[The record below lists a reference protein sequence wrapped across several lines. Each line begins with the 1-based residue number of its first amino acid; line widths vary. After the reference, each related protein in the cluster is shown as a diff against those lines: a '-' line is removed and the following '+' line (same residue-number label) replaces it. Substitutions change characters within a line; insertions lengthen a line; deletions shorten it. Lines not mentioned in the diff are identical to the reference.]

1 MDCKSERTIL
11 KINAVKKES
20 TLKPPTILSHSKINI
35 AFIKSR
41 NKPKVNTVTGRVKR
55 MRIGFTNTF
64 SNPKTMATIIEVVK
78 FSTYTPL
85 MK

>member
-20 TLKPPTILSHSKINI
+20 TLKPPTILAHNKIKIALITSK
-35 AFIKSR
+35 

-55 MRIGFTNTF
+55 MRIGLTNTF

-78 FSTYTPL
+78 FSTYTPFI
-85 MK
+85 K

>member
-35 AFIKSR
+35 AFITSR

-55 MRIGFTNTF
+55 ISIGLTNTF
-64 SNPKTMATIIEVVK
+64 SNPKTMATIIEVIK
-78 FSTYTPL
+78 FSTYTPFI
-85 MK
+85 K